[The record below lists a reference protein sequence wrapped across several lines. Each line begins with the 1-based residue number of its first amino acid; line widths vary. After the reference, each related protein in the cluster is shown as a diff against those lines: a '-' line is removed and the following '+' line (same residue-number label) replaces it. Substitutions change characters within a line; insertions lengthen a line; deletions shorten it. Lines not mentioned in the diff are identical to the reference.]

1 MVKDYL
7 EPLSPKEALEEL
19 LSNLLECSPTLGI
32 NSRYK
37 SKERVLKEEK
47 ILVSIYYN

>member
-1 MVKDYL
+1 MVKDCL
-7 EPLSPKEALEEL
+7 EPLLPKEALEEL
-19 LSNLLECSPTLGI
+19 LSNLLEHSPTLGV

-47 ILVSIYYN
+47 ILVSINNN